1 MLIDGNML
9 ISGSDDCTILQWN
22 LYLLFM
28 RYEEEQKLRER
39 MQKGIVPDTEEES
52 KEAKL
57 GRVFLP
63 AGTVGEHKEG
73 VQDLLLLN
81 NGLIVS
87 CGQEKEI
94 LVWKNQEGA
103 YVIVGQFPKTD
114 ELRCMDYVLESN
126 QLLIGTGSGTVLTQ
140 SIVEFLSYQDTDN

>member
-1 MLIDGNML
+1 MLVLNAFEFEKECYILVGGNNQNIQVYSVRTGLLFAQLEGHTDSITCMLIDGNML

-39 MQKGIVPDTEEES
+39 MHKGNTTMADAEEEA
-52 KEAKL
+52 KESKL

-87 CGQEKEI
+87 IGQEKEI
-94 LVWKNQEGA
+94 LIWKN
-103 YVIVGQFPKTD
+103 
-114 ELRCMDYVLESN
+114 
-126 QLLIGTGSGTVLTQ
+126 
-140 SIVEFLSYQDTDN
+140 

>member
-1 MLIDGNML
+1 
-9 ISGSDDCTILQWN
+9 
-22 LYLLFM
+22 
-28 RYEEEQKLRER
+28 
-39 MQKGIVPDTEEES
+39 MQKGIVPETEEES
-52 KEAKL
+52 KESKL

-140 SIVEFLSYQDTDN
+140 SIVEFLSY

>member
-1 MLIDGNML
+1 MRTGLLFAQLEGHTDSITCMLIDGNML

-39 MQKGIVPDTEEES
+39 MHKGNQAMAEEE
-52 KEAKL
+52 EARESKL

-87 CGQEKEI
+87 IGQEKEI
-94 LVWKNQEGA
+94 LIWKN
-103 YVIVGQFPKTD
+103 
-114 ELRCMDYVLESN
+114 
-126 QLLIGTGSGTVLTQ
+126 
-140 SIVEFLSYQDTDN
+140 

>member
-39 MQKGIVPDTEEES
+39 MHKGDPTMQDNEEES
-52 KEAKL
+52 KETKL

-63 AGTVGEHKEG
+63 AGTVGTHREG
-73 VQDLLLLN
+73 VQDLILLN

-87 CGQEKEI
+87 CG
-94 LVWKNQEGA
+94 
-103 YVIVGQFPKTD
+103 
-114 ELRCMDYVLESN
+114 
-126 QLLIGTGSGTVLTQ
+126 
-140 SIVEFLSYQDTDN
+140 

>member
-1 MLIDGNML
+1 MHKGNPAMAE
-9 ISGSDDCTILQWN
+9 N
-22 LYLLFM
+22 NAA
-28 RYEEEQKLRER
+28 
-39 MQKGIVPDTEEES
+39 EES

-63 AGTVGEHKEG
+63 AGTVGSHKEG

-94 LVWKNQEGA
+94 LIWKNQDGA
-103 YVIVGQFPKTD
+103 YNIVGRFPKQE
-114 ELRCMDYVLESN
+114 ELRCMDYVLETN
-126 QLLIGTGSGTVLTQ
+126 
-140 SIVEFLSYQDTDN
+140 